1 MNPSKYFDS
10 NFFLNEKKGPIVS
23 GLANRYG
30 CRPIIIIGSVGAS
43 FCMALSTL
51 SPNVWV
57 MMLIYGIFGGIF
69 FGMVYL
75 PFVEL
80 FYENQFIDFLFF
92 FCTFRSVVMVSFYFD
107 KKRAIANGI
116 ILSII
121 ENFCLTFFWLLV
133 LGLVT
138 AGTGIGALSF
148 GPLANFLMGNFGW
161 KTGMW
166 IFAGIMLTCILF
178 GAIMK
183 PLKPQKVIKTNEIE
197 PQ

>member
-1 MNPSKYFDS
+1 
-10 NFFLNEKKGPIVS
+10 
-23 GLANRYG
+23 
-30 CRPIIIIGSVGAS
+30 
-43 FCMALSTL
+43 MALSTL
-51 SPNVWV
+51 SPNVWA
-57 MMLIYGIFGGIF
+57 MMVIYGIFGGIF

-80 FYENQFIDFLFF
+80 FYENEFIDFLFF

-121 ENFCLTFFWLLV
+121 ENFYLTFFLLLI

-148 GPLANFLMGNFGW
+148 GPLADFLMGKLGW
-161 KTGMW
+161 KTGML